1 MDEYYD
7 ALETQD
13 PAVRE
18 ENLFASLAAQLR
30 HAKDHS
36 KAYSALLDGFDI
48 ESVNDWSALTRL
60 PLTRKSE
67 IAKSQADLPPLGG
80 YSTPALAGF
89 YNIFASPGGVFEP
102 GGMRDDYWNF
112 ARSLY
117 AAGIRQGD
125 LIHNTFSYHFTPAGQ
140 MVESAARAIGCPVFP
155 GGIAQTELQVQVMA
169 QLKPR
174 AYCGTP
180 SFLKIILDKAVD
192 MGIRIEGLE
201 VGLVGGEALPGSLRD
216 ELSER
221 GVEVLQSYGTA
232 DLGLIAYESTARE
245 GMILTEEVIVEIVA
259 PGTGEPVAD
268 GEIGEIVVTT
278 LSPEYPL
285 IRFATGDLSALMP
298 GMSPCGRTNRRIRGW
313 MGRAD
318 QTAKIRGMFVYP
330 SQVAAVVARHD
341 ELVRARVVIDRV
353 DNADVMVFRC
363 ETAERFDAL
372 VLAIAESVREVCKLR
387 ADIELCPAG
396 ELPDDGKVIED
407 RRPIN

>member
-30 HAKDHS
+30 HAKEHS

-89 YNIFASPGGVFEP
+89 YNIFASPGGIFEP

-112 ARSLY
+112 ARCLY

-125 LIHNTFSYHFTPAGQ
+125 LIHTTFCYHFTPAGQ

-180 SFLKIILDKAVD
+180 SFLKVILDKAAD
-192 MGIRIEGLE
+192 MGIQIHGLE

-216 ELSER
+216 EVSER

-259 PGTGEPVAD
+259 PGTGEPVAN

-285 IRFATGDLSALMP
+285 IRCATGDLSALMP

-341 ELVRARVVIDRV
+341 ELLRARVFIDRV

-363 ETAERFDAL
+363 ETAERSDAL